1 MIDTLRYRLDSISF
15 RKEKYAVPDI
25 STSVPLKFNNVLIAT
40 KLWLKRTWTI
50 MLPITIAISLS
61 GCSDPYEACM
71 KEEKRKNAYL
81 GEADYIKQS
90 AQFCARKVRQSK

>member
-1 MIDTLRYRLDSISF
+1 
-15 RKEKYAVPDI
+15 
-25 STSVPLKFNNVLIAT
+25 
-40 KLWLKRTWTI
+40 

-90 AQFCARKVRQSK
+90 SQFCARKARQSK

>member
-1 MIDTLRYRLDSISF
+1 MLDVLLYQWDPITL
-15 RKEKYAVPDI
+15 RKEKYAVPEI
-25 STSVPLKFNNVLIAT
+25 SKTAPLNLNNVFKAT
-40 KLWLKRTWTI
+40 KQWLKRTWTM
-50 MLPITIAISLS
+50 MLPIIIAISLS

-90 AQFCARKVRQSK
+90 SQFCARKARQSK